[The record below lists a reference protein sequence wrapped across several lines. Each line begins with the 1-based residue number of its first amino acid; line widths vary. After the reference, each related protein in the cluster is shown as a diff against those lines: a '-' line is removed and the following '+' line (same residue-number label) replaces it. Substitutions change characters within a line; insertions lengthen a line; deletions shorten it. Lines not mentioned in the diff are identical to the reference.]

1 MECIIMLELLIQK
14 DTLLTQLH
22 YYANTLGLTHPNTIK
37 KSQELDVIV
46 NKIVFEDIEMQKRA
60 G

>member
-1 MECIIMLELLIQK
+1 MECIIMLELLVQK

-22 YYANTLGLTHPNTIK
+22 YYAKTFGLTHPNTVS

-46 NKIVFEDIEMQKRA
+46 NKIVFRDIETQKRA